1 MGGSAGIAVGLNSN
15 VGAPSTPLSP
25 MKSPMA
31 GTTLTP
37 LGEVAGASGARS
49 VVR

>member
-1 MGGSAGIAVGLNSN
+1 MGAQAGIAVGLNTN
-15 VGAPSTPLSP
+15 GGVPSTPLSP
-25 MKSPMA
+25 MRSPMG